1 MSFGGSAA
9 AMIASI
15 KANKRRRISTFE
27 KLKNFKKAKKSTLL
41 LPNKATKKDLKEI
54 RERIQQQ
61 NKTSFIKKI
70 VAIISALVVLY
81 FLMRLDSY

>member
-41 LPNKATKKDLKEI
+41 FPNKATKKDLKEI

-61 NKTSFIKKI
+61 NKTSFIKKV